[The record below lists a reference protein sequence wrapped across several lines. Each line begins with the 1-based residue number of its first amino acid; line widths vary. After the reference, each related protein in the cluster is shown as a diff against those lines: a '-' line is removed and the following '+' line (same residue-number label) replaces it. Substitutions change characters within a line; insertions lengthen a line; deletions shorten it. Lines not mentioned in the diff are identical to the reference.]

1 MKAFCEDP
9 GYLAWTLV
17 IMLLAPSTTC
27 VFMLWKGFLLLYISL
42 STGATVGMWMQ
53 SITPWILRKLAMT
66 YKPSLTFCCCCRV
79 FGNLMNVWMC
89 CSMASRK
96 WVRHLDAEGWLICLW
111 PPATLRAGLPLSARG
126 RGKHPVPQDR
136 KGMTAWSCSP
146 ATQRINPVPVLLWHP
161 DRATSNSDPWVLS
174 HWCRYT
180 LPSYS
185 SHQWC
190 SGIYLGDGNFS
201 CQRVLQP
208 ASSISLNPQLHC
220 CYSNRKMYGNTPSAV
235 RVRTGWCVLRWKVCC
250 RI

>member
-136 KGMTAWSCSP
+136 KESL
-146 ATQRINPVPVLLWHP
+146 ILL
-161 DRATSNSDPWVLS
+161 
-174 HWCRYT
+174 
-180 LPSYS
+180 S
-185 SHQWC
+185 SHPENKSRPSVTLASRPRYVQLW
-190 SGIYLGDGNFS
+190 SMGALPLLPLHPA
-201 CQRVLQP
+201 QLQLSP
-208 ASSISLNPQLHC
+208 
-220 CYSNRKMYGNTPSAV
+220 M
-235 RVRTGWCVLRWKVCC
+235 VLRDLPPRWEFLLPACAPTSEQHQPKSPTALLLF
-250 RI
+250 